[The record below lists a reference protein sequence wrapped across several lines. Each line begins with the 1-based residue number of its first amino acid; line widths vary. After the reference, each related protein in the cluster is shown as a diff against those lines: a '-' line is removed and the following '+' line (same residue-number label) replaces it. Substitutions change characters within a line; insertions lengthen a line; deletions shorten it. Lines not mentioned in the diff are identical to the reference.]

1 MNEWWMKIKNEWID
15 YIWMNNEWKGNMNG
29 LWMKSIYEWMMN
41 LVYLGE
47 YWMKRIYKRM
57 MNEKDIWSNEWW
69 MNYINKW

>member
-1 MNEWWMKIKNEWID
+1 
-15 YIWMNNEWKGNMNG
+15 
-29 LWMKSIYEWMMN
+29 MKSIYEWMMN

>member
-1 MNEWWMKIKNEWID
+1 MKRKYEWIINEKFIWMKDEFK
-15 YIWMNNEWKGNMNG
+15 
-29 LWMKSIYEWMMN
+29 
-41 LVYLGE
+41 VYLGE